1 MNTNITQVVSKV
13 LIIGLIS
20 IVFIGCT
27 LKNKHQPK
35 QTEIMSQLEVRSI
48 QTKSFTSDNELFVH
62 KAVVA
67 TLQDD
72 GFIID
77 AYNQTIGLITAHK
90 EIYEVDEATKSY
102 KTFWRGASG
111 AKGWQTVRL
120 TEASVVVSLEKKSS
134 YKVRFNLLEKGLS
147 DDGGTLWT
155 NVVSDSKIYQ
165 TLFSKIDKAIFL
177 QKENL

>member
-120 TEASVVVSLEKKSS
+120 TEASVVVSLEK
-134 YKVRFNLLEKGLS
+134 NLPIK
-147 DDGGTLWT
+147 
-155 NVVSDSKIYQ
+155 
-165 TLFSKIDKAIFL
+165 
-177 QKENL
+177 